1 MIYKKQIGEPTK
13 GSVILVHGLG
23 EHSKRYEKL
32 IQMLSKK
39 GYAVY
44 TFDWPGHGKSS
55 GKKGHTRIEEGLKII
70 DTIVEEINTKPYL
83 FGHSMGGLAVIRY
96 SEIFPDKIKGMVL
109 SSPELAF
116 DVRISPALIKLAKLF
131 SLILPNITIN
141 NRIIPEEISRN
152 EESVKKYVKD
162 PLVHDRITLSLNR
175 SISNNMKKAYQDVDK
190 ITCSVLILGGT
201 DDMVV
206 PFNSSKDFF
215 KKLKTK
221 DKNLIDFKGA
231 FHEVFEDSEWGES
244 FHNKIVNWINTH

>member
-1 MIYKKQIGEPTK
+1 MIYKKQIGEPNK

-32 IQMLSKK
+32 MQMLNQK
-39 GYAVY
+39 GYAVHS
-44 TFDWPGHGKSS
+44 FDWPGHGKSS
-55 GKKGHTRIEEGLKII
+55 GKQGHTKIEEGIKII
-70 DTIVEEINTKPYL
+70 DTIVEEIKTKPYL

-96 SEIFPDKIKGMVL
+96 SEIFPDKIKGIVL

-116 DVRISPALIKLAKLF
+116 DVRISPILIKLSKLF
-131 SLILPNITIN
+131 SYILPNITTN
-141 NRIIPEEISRN
+141 NRIITKEISRN
-152 EESVKKYVKD
+152 EKAVKKYVKD
-162 PLVHDRITLSLNR
+162 PLIHDRITLFLSRN
-175 SISNNMKKAYQDVDK
+175 ISNNMKKAYQEVDK
-190 ITCSVLILGGT
+190 ITCPVIILGGT

-231 FHEVFEDSEWGES
+231 FHEVFEDLEWGES